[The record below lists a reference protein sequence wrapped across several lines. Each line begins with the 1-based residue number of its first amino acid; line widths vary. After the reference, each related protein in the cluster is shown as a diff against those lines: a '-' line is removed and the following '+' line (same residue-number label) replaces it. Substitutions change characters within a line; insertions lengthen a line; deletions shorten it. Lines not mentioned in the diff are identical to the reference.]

1 MRRSERDIARASRV
15 TTRRSLMLGG
25 VMTSVVGVLGF
36 RMWQL
41 GVRDAEEYYLLAEE
55 NRINLRLV
63 RPDRG
68 RIFDRAGKIV
78 ADNEHTY
85 RIMLVKEEARD
96 VDDVL
101 AKLQRLLGL
110 TSEDI
115 DRIREQLDRVRGFVP
130 VTVKDRVTWE
140 ELSII
145 ALNTPALPGVHPE
158 MVLSRIYPFGPDFAH
173 QVGYVGPGSDSAD
186 PSVSSSARRSCPG
199 TTPMYVIPRSSNS
212 WPGWANRIGEPA
224 PASNIRGM
232 WASRQSVASSPRE
245 TSSVKP
251 TIR

>member
-1 MRRSERDIARASRV
+1 MRRSERDLAKAARV
-15 TTRRSLMLGG
+15 TTRRSLLLGG
-25 VMTSVVGVLGF
+25 MMTSVVGVLGF

-85 RIMLVKEEARD
+85 RITLVKEEARD

-110 TSEDI
+110 TGEVI
-115 DRIREQLDRVRGFVP
+115 DRTIKRGTLAGHAPGRVDQFFHLAGRQFLPVGCASCAKTGYRGRVGVFEIFHPKPLHDLIVGRVSNRELTEKAIEQGMRPLAKAGWLKVAAGLTTIDELVRN
-130 VTVKDRVTWE
+130 
-140 ELSII
+140 L
-145 ALNTPALPGVHPE
+145 
-158 MVLSRIYPFGPDFAH
+158 
-173 QVGYVGPGSDSAD
+173 
-186 PSVSSSARRSCPG
+186 
-199 TTPMYVIPRSSNS
+199 SSN
-212 WPGWANRIGEPA
+212 E
-224 PASNIRGM
+224 
-232 WASRQSVASSPRE
+232 
-245 TSSVKP
+245 
-251 TIR
+251 

>member
-130 VTVKDRVTWE
+130 VTVKDRMQRC
-140 ELSII
+140 L
-145 ALNTPALPGVHPE
+145 L
-158 MVLSRIYPFGPDFAH
+158 F
-173 QVGYVGPGSDSAD
+173 
-186 PSVSSSARRSCPG
+186 
-199 TTPMYVIPRSSNS
+199 
-212 WPGWANRIGEPA
+212 
-224 PASNIRGM
+224 
-232 WASRQSVASSPRE
+232 
-245 TSSVKP
+245 
-251 TIR
+251 

>member
-1 MRRSERDIARASRV
+1 MRRSERDLAKAARV
-15 TTRRSLMLGG
+15 TTRRSLLLGG
-25 VMTSVVGVLGF
+25 MMTSVVGVLGF

-85 RIMLVKEEARD
+85 RITLVNEEARD

-115 DRIREQLDRVRGFVP
+115 DRQGHLGRVVNHRL
-130 VTVKDRVTWE
+130 E
-140 ELSII
+140 
-145 ALNTPALPGVHPE
+145 H
-158 MVLSRIYPFGPDFAH
+158 
-173 QVGYVGPGSDSAD
+173 PGSSGCPPGDGAVPGLSLRAGLC
-186 PSVSSSARRSCPG
+186 PSGRLCG
-199 TTPMYVIPRSSNS
+199 TR
-212 WPGWANRIGEPA
+212 
-224 PASNIRGM
+224 
-232 WASRQSVASSPRE
+232 
-245 TSSVKP
+245 
-251 TIR
+251 